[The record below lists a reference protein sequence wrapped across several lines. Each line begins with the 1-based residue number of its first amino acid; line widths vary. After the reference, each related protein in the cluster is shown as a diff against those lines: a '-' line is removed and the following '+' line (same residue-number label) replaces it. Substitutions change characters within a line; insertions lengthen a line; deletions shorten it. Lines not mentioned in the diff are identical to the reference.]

1 MTRFLLIYAA
11 TALILFPLDLLWLKY
26 VAREFYVAR
35 MGDLLLPEP
44 RLGIAAL
51 FYLVYVAGIAWFAI
65 LPNLASGS
73 VLAALLA
80 GAGLGVLAYGT
91 YDITNLS
98 TLRGFPVSVAL
109 TDLAWG
115 TVLTA
120 VSAAGGLY
128 IATRW
133 FGVAAE

>member
-1 MTRFLLIYAA
+1 
-11 TALILFPLDLLWLKY
+11 
-26 VAREFYVAR
+26 
-35 MGDLLLPEP
+35 
-44 RLGIAAL
+44 
-51 FYLVYVAGIAWFAI
+51 
-65 LPNLASGS
+65 
-73 VLAALLA
+73 LLA
-80 GAGLGVLAYGT
+80 GAALGVLAYGT

-109 TDLAWG
+109 VDLAWG

-133 FGVAAE
+133 FGVAAD